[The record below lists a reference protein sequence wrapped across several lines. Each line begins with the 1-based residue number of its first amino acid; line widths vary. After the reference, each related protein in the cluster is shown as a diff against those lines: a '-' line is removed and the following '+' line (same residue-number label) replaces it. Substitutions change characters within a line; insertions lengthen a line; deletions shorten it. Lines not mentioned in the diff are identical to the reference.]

1 MAIWYLTA
9 KKATWSWAINLSTTV
24 KDKFQ
29 LNSITVHFDVA
40 PVTSE
45 DLVVKLNGVDWA
57 SYDTILYQIN
67 PASSEATDIVFVP
80 DRDLFFE
87 AWDIITATYTNT
99 DWRTYGLRIVTQWL

>member
-29 LNSITVHFDVA
+29 LNSVTVHFDSV
-40 PVTSE
+40 PTTVE
-45 DLVVKLNGVDWA
+45 NLIIKLDGKDWD
-57 SYDTILYQIN
+57 SYDTILYKID
-67 PASSEATDIVFVP
+67 PSEAIATDIVFLP

-87 AWDIITATYTNT
+87 AWDIINATYPNSDWNT
-99 DWRTYGLRIVTQWL
+99 YWIRIVTQWL